1 MKCHIVLGFTFALAL
16 IAPLGG
22 AAPVDLAE
30 VEDLVQAVDGA
41 DSEEPVVEVAE
52 EVGEEEA
59 EASDSDESIDPKA
72 QISNDYF
79 IDVKDNTRPPHPWW
93 W

>member
-1 MKCHIVLGFTFALAL
+1 MKCHIVLGFALALAL

-22 AAPVDLAE
+22 AAPVDRAE
-30 VEDLVQAVDGA
+30 VEDLVQAVDAA
-41 DSEEPVVEVAE
+41 DSAEPVVEAVEEAE
-52 EVGEEEA
+52 EVD
-59 EASDSDESIDPKA
+59 ASDVSDEPVDP
-72 QISNDYF
+72 QPEISNDYF